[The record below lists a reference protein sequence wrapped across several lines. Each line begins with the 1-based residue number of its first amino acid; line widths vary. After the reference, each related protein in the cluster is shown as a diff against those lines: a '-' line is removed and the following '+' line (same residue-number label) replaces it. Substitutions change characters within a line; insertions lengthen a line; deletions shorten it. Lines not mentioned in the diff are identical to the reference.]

1 MAIDPISLLLTAL
14 AAGAAAA
21 AKDTASQAV
30 KDAYAGLKQRLQQHF
45 AGKHQAEVALEGYEQ
60 DADTWQKP
68 LQKAVEASG
77 AHNDP
82 TLLAHAQQVLKLV
95 QPRQVAQGKY
105 IIQIG
110 ESKGAVIGDHSQ
122 VTQNFGKE

>member
-1 MAIDPISLLLTAL
+1 MDPISLILTAL

-45 AGKHQAEVALEGYEQ
+45 AGKQHAEVALDGYEQ

-68 LQKAVEASG
+68 LQKAVEVSG
-77 AHNDP
+77 AHTDP
-82 TLLAHAQQVLKLV
+82 ALLEQAQQVLKLV
-95 QPRQVAQGKY
+95 QPQQFAQGKY
-105 IIQIG
+105 NIQIG
-110 ESKGAVIGDHSQ
+110 QAYGTVIGEHNTVNQHFD
-122 VTQNFGKE
+122 K